1 MILNISALEE
11 GRTSERKLKITVNHK
26 LNYVLYSNGE
36 VIG

>member
-26 LNYVLYSNGE
+26 LNYVYSNGE